1 MFFILKNR
9 KHDVYKKHVL
19 IIYYYFWRVVLKNNY
34 TTCRMIKNKILDI
47 KIIFETYLKILKFSN
62 MTSVLQNS
70 ENGFQKLFF
79 RIVLENNC
87 QTNP

>member
-19 IIYYYFWRVVLKNNY
+19 IIFYYFWRVVLKNNY

-47 KIIFETYLKILKFSN
+47 KIIFETYLKILK
-62 MTSVLQNS
+62 VS
-70 ENGFQKLFF
+70 EHDFCSTKF
-79 RIVLENNC
+79 REWLSKTIF
-87 QTNP
+87 

>member
-9 KHDVYKKHVL
+9 KHDVYKKYVL
-19 IIYYYFWRVVLKNNY
+19 IIFYYFWKVVLKNNY
-34 TTCRMIKNKILDI
+34 IICRMIKNKILDI
-47 KIIFETYLKILKFSN
+47 KIIFETYLKILKFSI

-79 RIVLENNC
+79 RIVLENNY
-87 QTNP
+87 QINL